1 MILDPLSENIL
12 KDSVNTPTLQNP
24 FETFNINLFPSISAT
39 SSSNVGEGADYT
51 SYLKSFLS
59 EDRNAAAAPLY
70 DVTKEQKERYDNPYL
85 AYTPFTQSAKTI
97 EGVYGMYQGAGEQLL
112 NGILKGGVKAA
123 GTFLESFAAVPNQI
137 DAARKGDVS
146 NALFAESSSFNAIS
160 NWMDSFENSLPNY
173 LTDLEQERPWYVN
186 AFTPTGAANFW
197 GDTIIKNG
205 GFMLGAIASAAVV
218 DGAITLATGGL
229 GAEFALVDFGRRI
242 GSTIPKMKSAF
253 RGLSKVAALGKTDD
267 VIGIMNTGENLLE
280 ATKLAKQTSTL
291 SQIGKAGHFAATT
304 YFSTQGEAMIE
315 GYHTYVDTKTK
326 LLEEAISRG
335 ESLTPELL
343 AGIEDTASNAG
354 KMTAIFNA
362 AVLTP
367 SNMIQFPKL
376 MGWKKMTNLTKK
388 IDSPYI
394 KYDIQGEGLK
404 AINTYTRKKA
414 VANVLKDVGLKSFLP
429 EGLEEGAQYFIGN
442 SLHDYYIDKFNNKT
456 KAGMAEYMLDALPKT
471 LSEGEFWKEFFIGA
485 ISSTTFGGL
494 IPKSEMQSTIKS
506 NLIGAKARTDGY
518 VSSIN
523 DNLDKFNAASAQLTS
538 FGELLNFDA
547 APTPSAPYTPKAQFD
562 FINKHESAYKAFH
575 RVVSDAATFGQLD
588 NLKDSL
594 NDLKEMSLEEF
605 NKLAYVGTGIPG
617 GEKGV
622 KTEAEKEEKLNQ
634 MLIEIDK
641 IQEDL
646 DAVEESFKVNPF
658 ENKAFKARLK
668 EKGLKD
674 KDIKNAAYSL
684 FQDFKKNQ
692 VYTIGRLRN
701 IQDTQNTYFN
711 ELKFGANLDPDSI
724 ENLKT
729 VLLNIEDKESI
740 DAYLSYKNRVLQ
752 SLSTQYDLY
761 TSEGTKDPF
770 NARKIKAA
778 ISSLKSVISKL
789 DQYKAKE
796 TLSPE
801 EKEELTTLLFQE
813 EFGESQASAA
823 YMLDMQTLQLL
834 KKAAEEELKRAQDNP
849 DVAAEDLFKVVEE
862 LNDIEEQE
870 KDITEEPEDQDDK
883 EDQEDQEQ
891 KIEEL
896 EEEEKE
902 ERVDEIEFTDEE
914 LLKAAQEGAET
925 GTETGTEDISLE
937 DVEDEVLG
945 SKEELADMQN
955 VPLETEGE
963 EEILDSVFEETEQ
976 DLTEQQTEDILKE
989 TEGADIESELTPEQV
1004 EAMLAEMPSEPSEED
1019 IRIAKELFD
1028 YLSNV
1033 PLNTKVSFK
1042 NQPHQVITIKE
1053 DVVTLLSPSN
1063 ETIAITP
1070 NGVFDF
1076 ANRNVGLVEEDLQMI
1091 PDVLESMPKFEEKSK
1106 NLQSVNSRIDALTE
1120 YHKKIKANKRVVN
1133 PPYKVGQLYLTSNSK
1148 VLGKTGFFIVYKFV
1162 KKEGKDNIFEKHFIK
1177 INSKGELYSKKEK
1190 NEAVKYSLVEITDP
1204 SQEQALPK
1212 EQQPTPPTLPTQPQS
1227 SVVTK
1232 QILDKQKKEAENPTI
1247 DTTFKTPSGKSF
1259 KVKVDMSKVSPIIIP
1274 IEDKF
1279 LHLGMQGRMFVLA
1292 KVGEVTLPFY
1302 MSSEGTSG
1310 KAKGKWFPFFASTE
1324 KWIVKGSTKEMSNG
1338 YGIKEIQDVQKL
1350 LNENIVIDFYP
1361 VELGP
1366 EGKVKSTD
1374 GNVLFDLNKYASVT
1388 PARGDSW
1395 STDNNE
1401 INKKLNIP
1409 TQDTK
1414 GMSPVDIFN
1423 LYFNQWLEKFQSFSK
1438 SVLPSQPQPQPTDL
1452 PEKESEINK
1461 IKNEN
1466 TQLGQSI
1473 LKKAGFKN
1481 ENRLPNGNV
1490 KGGQAGWKIRFNIKS
1505 LTGENYFNKSSKFL
1519 ENDKHYNEQAE
1530 KLVDWLNSYFQTT
1543 SKGSVQEAIK
1553 GNNLYGFNKEN
1564 PTSIW
1569 KFLSGGEIGESDFT
1583 IYIGSADDVLKF
1595 IQDVKDSP
1603 IANLLVAGNKG
1614 SDVNI
1619 TSDGIFKARI
1629 EGSRIG
1635 FSGYHVPTNL
1645 NKVVGANEFAFVHNG
1660 DTIVINYGNG
1670 NLSDIFVYNERTQ
1683 KGYNAVFDEK
1693 MKKDLPELYKNIRNI
1708 IGFQLYGKY
1717 LTGSNNEFVTITK
1730 VNKADLSTET
1740 LSQPQPQPQ
1749 SPEQDLKEKLDSLN
1763 KKLEELNKRQDKERG
1778 ELNKKEGKNYISS
1791 FDILN
1796 INEYSS
1802 DQSPRSDEA
1811 IELANRHE
1819 AELAK
1824 LIKEKRE
1831 LDSEADNR
1839 IYSPYD
1845 FSGNKREF
1853 DAIKQELNKIYA
1865 VNKNALDEGFEIASQ
1880 ALNEAN
1886 EVGGSEY
1893 AAHGMGKATLAN
1905 ASEALYVL
1913 FRKGINPIRSGGLY
1927 TAPLSGGIST
1937 GETASGNAYM
1947 DGPFTL
1953 VTKKGHIGFITDI
1966 EQVAGIIVN
1975 EGIATPVILDSLR
1988 SIFPDLVIESTSN
2001 TKALVEQLNE
2011 KENPNSSETVVNV
2024 TAQKID
2030 PQEVNKN
2037 IMEFIGL
2044 KADLYAV
2051 FQNAINNNI
2060 ISIKCD

>member
-12 KDSVNTPTLQNP
+12 KDSINAPTLQNP

-39 SSSNVGEGADYT
+39 SSSNGGETADYT
-51 SYLKSFLS
+51 SYLKGFLS
-59 EDRNAAAAPLY
+59 EDRNAGSAPLY

-123 GTFLESFAAVPNQI
+123 GTFLEAFAAVPNQL

-173 LTDLEQERPWYVN
+173 LTDLEQDRPWYVN

-218 DGAITLATGGL
+218 DGALTLATGGL
-229 GAEFALVDFGRRI
+229 GAEVALIDFGRRI

-335 ESLTPELL
+335 ETLTPELL

-404 AINTYTRKKA
+404 AMNTYTRKKA

-456 KAGMAEYMLDALPKT
+456 KSGMADYMLDALPKT

-494 IPKSEMQSTIKS
+494 IPGSEMQSTIKS

-523 DNLDKFNAASAQLTS
+523 DNLDKFNAAAAQLTS

-547 APTPSAPYTPKAQFD
+547 APTPSAPSVPKAQFD

-594 NDLKEMSLEEF
+594 NDLKELSLEEF

-634 MLIEIDK
+634 MLIEIDR

-646 DAVEESFKVNPF
+646 DAVEESFKINPF
-658 ENKAFKARLK
+658 ENKAFKSRLK
-668 EKGLKD
+668 QKGLKD

-770 NARKIKAA
+770 NAKKIKAA
-778 ISSLKSVISKL
+778 INSLESVVSKL

-796 TLSPE
+796 TLTQE

-870 KDITEEPEDQDDK
+870 KDITEEPEDQ
-883 EDQEDQEQ
+883 ED
-891 KIEEL
+891 L
-896 EEEEKE
+896 EEKE
-902 ERVDEIEFTDEE
+902 EKEEKEEGSEEEIEFTDEE
-914 LLKAAQEGAET
+914 LLRAAQEGSATGVPTAGTET
-925 GTETGTEDISLE
+925 RTETGTEDISLE
-937 DVEDEVLG
+937 DIEDEVLG
-945 SKEELADMQN
+945 SEEELSDMQN
-955 VPLETEGE
+955 VPLGTDTEE
-963 EEILDSVFEETEQ
+963 DILDSVFEETEQ
-976 DLTEQQTEDILKE
+976 DLSEQQTEDILRE
-989 TEGADIESELTPEQV
+989 TEGAGVELDLTPEQI
-1004 EAMLAEMPSEPSEED
+1004 EAMLSEMPSEPTEED

-1033 PLNTKVSFK
+1033 PENTEVSFK
-1042 NQPHQVITIKE
+1042 NQPHKVITIKE

-1063 ETIAITP
+1063 ETIAVTP
-1070 NGVFDF
+1070 QGVFDF

-1091 PDVLESMPKFEEKSK
+1091 PDVLDSMPKFEEQAK
-1106 NLQSVNSRIDALTE
+1106 NLKNVNARIDALTE
-1120 YHKKIKANKRVVN
+1120 YHKKIKASKRVVN
-1133 PPYKVGQLYLTSNSK
+1133 PPFKVGQLYLASNSK
-1148 VLGKTGFFIVYKFV
+1148 VLGKTGFFVVYKFV

-1177 INSKGELYSKKEK
+1177 INSKGELYSRKEK
-1190 NEAVKYSLVEITDP
+1190 NEAVKYSLVEISNPNEGQT
-1204 SQEQALPK
+1204 QVQ
-1212 EQQPTPPTLPTQPQS
+1212 QQPTPPASPNQAGPTS
-1227 SVVTK
+1227 LSEK
-1232 QILDKQKKEAENPTI
+1232 GAE
-1247 DTTFKTPSGKSF
+1247 
-1259 KVKVDMSKVSPIIIP
+1259 
-1274 IEDKF
+1274 
-1279 LHLGMQGRMFVLA
+1279 L
-1292 KVGEVTLPFY
+1292 
-1302 MSSEGTSG
+1302 
-1310 KAKGKWFPFFASTE
+1310 
-1324 KWIVKGSTKEMSNG
+1324 
-1338 YGIKEIQDVQKL
+1338 
-1350 LNENIVIDFYP
+1350 
-1361 VELGP
+1361 
-1366 EGKVKSTD
+1366 
-1374 GNVLFDLNKYASVT
+1374 
-1388 PARGDSW
+1388 
-1395 STDNNE
+1395 
-1401 INKKLNIP
+1401 
-1409 TQDTK
+1409 
-1414 GMSPVDIFN
+1414 
-1423 LYFNQWLEKFQSFSK
+1423 
-1438 SVLPSQPQPQPTDL
+1438 
-1452 PEKESEINK
+1452 NK
-1461 IKNEN
+1461 IKTEN
-1466 TQLGQSI
+1466 ALIGQSI
-1473 LKKAGFKN
+1473 LEKAGYKN

-1490 KGGQAGWKIRFNIKS
+1490 KGGQAGWKIRFNIKNPK
-1505 LTGENYFNKSSKFL
+1505 TGNSYYADGKSTLVDEEYNKRAETLVNFLLEYFGSGQKADSKKL
-1519 ENDKHYNEQAE
+1519 EKHYIIEDKDGTKRE
-1530 KLVDWLNSYFQTT
+1530 PFKH
-1543 SKGSVQEAIK
+1543 
-1553 GNNLYGFNKEN
+1553 
-1564 PTSIW
+1564 
-1569 KFLSGGEIGESDFT
+1569 LSGGEIGESDFT

-1595 IQDVKDSP
+1595 ISDIRTKHPEIIDLLHQGNQSGDVMID
-1603 IANLLVAGNKG
+1603 N
-1614 SDVNI
+1614 
-1619 TSDGIFKARI
+1619 IFKGRI
-1629 EGSRIG
+1629 EGAKIG
-1635 FSGYHVPTNL
+1635 FSGYHVPSNL
-1645 NKVVGANEFAFVHNG
+1645 YKLVGSNEFSFVHKG
-1660 DTIVINYGNG
+1660 DRIVVNYGNG
-1670 NLSDIFVYNERTQ
+1670 DLSDIFVYNERTR
-1683 KGYNAVFDEK
+1683 KGYGGVFDK
-1693 MKKDLPELYKNIRNI
+1693 NMQKDQPELYKNIRNI

-1717 LTGSNNEFVTITK
+1717 LTGSNNEFVKFTG
-1730 VNKADLSTET
+1730 VSSADLFISQQT
-1740 LSQPQPQPQ
+1740 QPQT
-1749 SPEQDLKEKLDSLN
+1749 PEQDLKTKLEDLN
-1763 KKLEELNKRQDKERG
+1763 KKLEELNKRQDKERDA
-1778 ELNKKEGKNYISS
+1778 LNKKEGKNYISS

-1802 DQSPRSDEA
+1802 DQSPRSEEA
-1811 IELANRHE
+1811 INLANRHE

-1831 LDSEADNR
+1831 LDSEADSR

-1865 VNKNALDEGFEIASQ
+1865 QNKNALDEGFEIAGQ
-1880 ALNEAN
+1880 ALEEAN
-1886 EVGGSEY
+1886 EVGGSDY

-1905 ASEALYVL
+1905 ASESLYVL

-1953 VTKKGHIGFITDI
+1953 VARKGHTGFITNI

-1975 EGIATPVILDSLR
+1975 EGIATPIILDSLR

-2024 TAQKID
+2024 AAQKVD
-2030 PQEVNKN
+2030 PQDVNKN

-2060 ISIKCD
+2060 LSIKCD